1 MTGPKESGEPVESGL
16 ALIDYPSQFPLKV
29 FGEDSE
35 ELETIVLELVR
46 ARCPQA
52 EHIDVR
58 RRRSKGGKY
67 LALTLTFTVYSQ
79 KQLEEIYQD
88 LYDCE
93 QVVMSL

>member
-1 MTGPKESGEPVESGL
+1 MTGPAESGESGL
-16 ALIDYPSQFPLKV
+16 GLIDYPSRFPLKV
-29 FGEDSE
+29 FGNHSDEF
-35 ELETIVLELVR
+35 ETIVLELVR

-52 EHIDVR
+52 EHNEVR
-58 RRRSKGGKY
+58 RRSSKGRKY

-79 KQLEEIYQD
+79 QQLEEIYQD

>member
-1 MTGPKESGEPVESGL
+1 MAAEEETPESGL
-16 ALIDYPSQFPLKV
+16 GLLDYPSRFPLKV
-29 FGEDSE
+29 LGNHSDEFES
-35 ELETIVLELVR
+35 IVLELVR

-58 RRRSKGGKY
+58 RRSSKGGKY
-67 LALTLTFTVYSQ
+67 LSLTLTFTVYSQ

-93 QVVMSL
+93 HVVMTL

>member
-1 MTGPKESGEPVESGL
+1 MGGADEPTDSGL
-16 ALIDYPSQFPLKV
+16 ALLDYPAVFPLKV
-29 FGEDSE
+29 LGLDNDEFEPA
-35 ELETIVLELVR
+35 VLELVR

-52 EHIDVR
+52 EHIEVK
-58 RRRSKGGKY
+58 RRSSSAGKY
-67 LALTLTFTVYSQ
+67 VALTLTFTVYSQ

>member
-1 MTGPKESGEPVESGL
+1 MTRKLEPDESAL
-16 ALIDYPSQFPLKV
+16 ALIEYPSRFPLKV
-29 FGEDSE
+29 FGNQSADFEP
-35 ELETIVLELVR
+35 IVLELIR

-58 RRRSKGGKY
+58 RRSSKGGKY

-79 KQLEEIYQD
+79 QQLEEIYQD